1 MKKNNSNIQKTTT
14 LTNKQSQI
22 LNTEKQRN
30 QKIKYH
36 KLNYQHTG
44 KERINIILESNYF
57 KCYSTLLTIFALY
70 LDDIKKLTTNQ
81 SYDKLFDII
90 SVIIIGLFLVEVI
103 LDFLVDEQ
111 YGCGLLFWIDII
123 GIITMILD
131 ISSISDKIIYGDNL
145 GIQHIMS
152 QRKIIIKIS
161 KSLKIIRIV
170 RITKLVKMFNH
181 MIRKK
186 KMKMIKLK
194 LIFLHVL
201 RIFLQRK

>member
-111 YGCGLLFWIDII
+111 YGCGLFFWIDII

-131 ISSISDKIIYGDNL
+131 ISSISNKIIYGENL
-145 GIQHIMS
+145 EIQQINFNGLLVM
-152 QRKIIIKIS
+152 KIS
-161 KSLKIIRIV
+161 KNLKIIRIV
-170 RITKLVKMFNH
+170 RITNLVKIFNH
-181 MIRKK
+181 MSRQKK
-186 KMKMIKLK
+186 KNDDKNNTDI
-194 LIFLHVL
+194 
-201 RIFLQRK
+201 